1 MSEPVHT
8 APVPLAMQWRFKEL
22 KKLLKETVPMT
33 PNNGQASV
41 RPGQRIIVDLPFNS
55 TVDLSTFTWYY
66 KGSTTHLGAPV
77 TGTAIPAVVAAG
89 GNPAVPVIDFCGTR
103 FFPRN
108 SSSVIQSMQ
117 IKINGG
123 IKVDIPDYNFVYN
136 MLYDYTQGAD
146 ALKRRSVGGENADPS
161 NKQYIVGSDI
171 IERRGY
177 SFAKYDP
184 INDANNDVLRDRQEY
199 CVRSWLSLLGGNAS
213 TNIIDTQMFGVITI
227 EMVLAPASILM
238 TGRQNNNQAIVVVNT
253 NLPFRDEVGRDALVV
268 NTAAVAAAIPAESA
282 NYTLSDLEFRIVR
295 YLMPSEF
302 YEAEAN
308 TLANGGVYKL
318 WFPNYSVYTGNAVNA
333 LNKNSTNSFSISTKS
348 LDYVI
353 GTFRIPNYDV
363 EGQVLNTRISS
374 ANTLE
379 YGGTY
384 GTADSL
390 IDAGVRRVFNQS
402 RYFAHNGDSIKTT
415 QWRVGNTP
423 YEPQT
428 IKENFNSLMQH
439 FNIHQDTL
447 SGMYPGINSLGA
459 FREHSFASI
468 CSLNIPGESDMY
480 TISGLDTEQTPATIE
495 WKVVSEPFIDNGL
508 SINANCTPY
517 LIAAYNSHLEI
528 KAGRVIS
535 LIP

>member
-1 MSEPVHT
+1 MSD
-8 APVPLAMQWRFKEL
+8 PVPLAMQWRFKEL

-33 PNNGQASV
+33 PNNGQAAV

-77 TGTAIPAVVAAG
+77 TGTALAAVLAVGTTPAA
-89 GNPAVPVIDFCGTR
+89 PVIDLCGSR

-136 MLYDYTQGAD
+136 MLHDYTQGAD

-161 NKQYIVGSDI
+161 NKQYVVGNDIV
-171 IERRGY
+171 ERRGY
-177 SFAKYDP
+177 SMAKYDP
-184 INDANNDVLRDRQEY
+184 LNDVNNDILRDRQEY

-227 EMVLAPASILM
+227 ELVLAPASILM
-238 TGRQNNNQAIVVVNT
+238 TGTQNNNQAIVTANNNTPFKIEVNRT
-253 NLPFRDEVGRDALVV
+253 ILLN
-268 NTAAVAAAIPAESA
+268 NTAAVAVAIPAEAS

-302 YEAEAN
+302 YTAEAN
-308 TLANGGVYKL
+308 TLSNGGVYKL

-374 ANTLE
+374 ANTLD

-384 GTADSL
+384 GTADNQ
-390 IDAGVRRVFNQS
+390 IDDGLRRVYNQS
-402 RYFAHNGDSIKTT
+402 RYFVHNGDSIKTT

-428 IKENFNSLMQH
+428 LKENFNSLMQH

-447 SGMYPGINSLGA
+447 SGMYPGINSIGA
-459 FREHSFASI
+459 FREHSYASI
-468 CSLNIPGESDMY
+468 CSLNIPGETEMY
-480 TISGLDTEQTPATIE
+480 TISGLDTEQTPATVE
-495 WKVVSEPFIDNGL
+495 FKVVSEPFIANDI
-508 SINANCTPY
+508 SPDANCTPY

-528 KAGRVIS
+528 KASRIIS

>member
-1 MSEPVHT
+1 MSDPI
-8 APVPLAMQWRFKEL
+8 PLAMQWKFKTL
-22 KKLLKETVPMT
+22 KKLLKETISMT
-33 PNNGQASV
+33 PNNGQATV

-55 TVDLSTFTWYY
+55 SVDLSTFSWFY
-66 KGSTTHLGAPV
+66 KGSTNHRGATV
-77 TGTAIPAVVAAG
+77 TGTSGGG
-89 GNPAVPVIDFCGTR
+89 GNDYCGSR

-136 MLYDYTQGAD
+136 MLHDYTQGAD

-177 SFAKYDP
+177 SIARYDAV
-184 INDANNDVLRDRQEY
+184 NDVNNDVLRDRQEY

-213 TNIIDTQMFGVITI
+213 TNIIDTQILGIVTI
-227 EMVLAPASILM
+227 ELVLAPSSMLM
-238 TGRQNNNQAIVVVNT
+238 LGLPNGGQDVVTVANSLPYRTEVNRT
-253 NLPFRDEVGRDALVV
+253 NIGAD
-268 NTAAVAAAIPAESA
+268 TAAVAAVIPDEGT
-282 NYTLSDLEFRIVR
+282 NYSLSDLEFRIVR

-302 YEAEAN
+302 YEAESN
-308 TLANGGVYKL
+308 VLGSGGVYKL
-318 WFPNYSVYTGNAVNA
+318 WFPNYSVYTANAVNA
-333 LNKNSTNSFSISTKS
+333 LNKSSTNTFSISTKS
-348 LDYVI
+348 LDYII
-353 GTFRIPNYDV
+353 GTFRIPNYDTP
-363 EGQVLNTRISS
+363 GLPLNTRISPTN
-374 ANTLE
+374 ALE
-379 YGGTY
+379 YGATFATVENQISSG
-384 GTADSL
+384 L
-390 IDAGVRRVFNQS
+390 RRCYNQS

-415 QWRVGNTP
+415 QWKIGNTP

-428 IKENFNSLMQH
+428 LKEQFNSLMQH

-459 FREHSFASI
+459 FREHSYASI
-468 CSLNIPGESDMY
+468 CSLNIPGETEMY
-480 TISGLDTEQTPATIE
+480 TISGLDTEQTPASIE
-495 WKVVSEPFIDNGL
+495 WKVVGEAFTTNDIST
-508 SINANCTPY
+508 NANCTPY

-528 KAGRVIS
+528 KAGRIVS

>member
-1 MSEPVHT
+1 MSD
-8 APVPLAMQWRFKEL
+8 PVPLAMQWRFKQL
-22 KKLLKETVPMT
+22 KKLLKETVSMT
-33 PNNGQASV
+33 PNNGAATV

-55 TVDLSTFTWYY
+55 NVDLSTFSWFY
-66 KGSTTHLGAPV
+66 KGQTNHTGATA
-77 TGTAIPAVVAAG
+77 TGTSRGVG
-89 GNPAVPVIDFCGTR
+89 LDYCGSR

-177 SFAKYDP
+177 SIAPYDAV
-184 INDANNDVLRDRQEY
+184 NDANNDVLRDRQEY

-213 TNIIDTQMFGVITI
+213 TNIIDTQMLGIVTI
-227 EMVLAPASILM
+227 ELVLAPASMLIL
-238 TGRQNNNQAIVVVNT
+238 GLPNAGQDVVTVADSLSFRNEVNRT
-253 NLPFRDEVGRDALVV
+253 NITAA
-268 NTAAVAAAIPAESA
+268 TAAVAAVIPAESLDY
-282 NYTLSDLEFRIVR
+282 NLSDLEFRIVR
-295 YLMPSEF
+295 YLMPAEF

-308 TLANGGVYKL
+308 TLGSGGVYKL

-333 LNKNSTNSFSISTKS
+333 LNKSSTNSFSISTKS
-348 LDYVI
+348 LDYII

-363 EGQVLNTRISS
+363 PALPLNTRISS
-374 ANTLE
+374 TNSLE
-379 YGGTY
+379 YGATFATVENQVSSG
-384 GTADSL
+384 L
-390 IDAGVRRVFNQS
+390 RRCYNQS

-415 QWRVGNTP
+415 QWKIGNTP

-428 IKENFNSLMQH
+428 LKEQFNSLMQH

-459 FREHSFASI
+459 FREHSYASI
-468 CSLNIPGESDMY
+468 CSLTIPGETDLY
-480 TISGLDTEQTPATIE
+480 TISGLDTEQTPATVE
-495 WKVVSEPFIDNGL
+495 FKVVGEAFTANDIST
-508 SINANCTPY
+508 NANCTPY

-528 KAGRVIS
+528 KAGRIIS
-535 LIP
+535 LVP